1 MILIGVLS
9 FFFLHLI
16 VIEKPFKVSL
26 TISAKLNALEV
37 SWYNL
42 KTPNDGFI
50 LLTDEEPQRPFR
62 KQVVTDVGQQSH
74 QIYTNEDNSTY
85 KYYAEPENIRW
96 TYGKSNKQALYQTKP
111 TETNGWITTNV
122 IFDNKHLEHLSAT
135 TKCYGYWAVYID
147 NMANPVFVTCVR
159 AYATWMNDNKDLIK
173 RFKFRDLFIL
183 GSHDSGSF
191 RTNFNSSR
199 NETLVTKYAL
209 TQVSA
214 LIFFVTLKSRL
225 MLMLFVFGT
234 E

>member
-1 MILIGVLS
+1 M
-9 FFFLHLI
+9 
-16 VIEKPFKVSL
+16 SL

-42 KTPNDGFI
+42 KTPNDGYI

-62 KQVVTDVGQQSH
+62 KHHPADVEQPPH
-74 QIYTNEDNSTY
+74 EIYTNEDNSTF

-96 TYGKSNKQALYQTKP
+96 TYGKANKQALYHTKP

-122 IFDNKHLEHLSAT
+122 IFDNKHLENLSAS
-135 TKCYGYWAVYID
+135 TKCYGYWAVYLD
-147 NMANPVFVTCVR
+147 NSSNPVLVTCVR
-159 AYATWMNDNKDLIK
+159 AYATWMNDYKDLIK

-209 TQVSA
+209 TQVSG
-214 LIFFVTLKSRL
+214 LI
-225 MLMLFVFGT
+225 LFISD
-234 E
+234 